1 MKEDVF
7 KQFENQFGS
16 EWKCGCGSSFES
28 EWVEVVSKTQSTL
41 LARYSCQIC
50 GREQIF
56 AISSGTENELLE
68 TPVIEVPNRSINSN
82 DVLDIRK
89 EAKKIGFTQ
98 IKSLGKKKFSKIA
111 VPKTTSD

>member
-68 TPVIEVPNRSINSN
+68 TPVIEVPNRSINSD

-98 IKSLGKKKFSKIA
+98 IKSLGKKKFNKIA
-111 VPKTTSD
+111 VPKITSD

>member
-1 MKEDVF
+1 MTQCVKNITNS
-7 KQFENQFGS
+7 KIIYSIEN
-16 EWKCGCGSSFES
+16 
-28 EWVEVVSKTQSTL
+28 
-41 LARYSCQIC
+41 
-50 GREQIF
+50 IF

-68 TPVIEVPNRSINSN
+68 TPVIEVPNRSINSD

-111 VPKTTSD
+111 VPKITSD